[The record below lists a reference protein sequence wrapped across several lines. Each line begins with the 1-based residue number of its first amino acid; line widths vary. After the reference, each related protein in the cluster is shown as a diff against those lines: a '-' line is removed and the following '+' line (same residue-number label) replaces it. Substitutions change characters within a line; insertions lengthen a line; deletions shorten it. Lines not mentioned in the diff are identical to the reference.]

1 MTSLWEIMPSLLEAT
16 LQTLIMVAVAV
27 ILCVI
32 FGLAIGSCLALT
44 SPQGIAPNRLIH
56 QLLAAFANIS
66 RSIPFLI
73 LIVLLLPLTRFLV
86 GTSIGTAAAIVPLVI
101 GGTPYAARLVEAAL
115 LDVDPGLMQA
125 IVTLGAS
132 PWQVV
137 WKAYLPE
144 SIPGLIRAFTVLAI
158 TMINFSAM
166 AGAVGGGGL
175 GDLAIRYGYQRFRLD
190 VLVLCCLVLIVLVQI
205 IQFTG
210 NFWAR
215 ILDRR

>member
-1 MTSLWEIMPSLLEAT
+1 MSNLFELGPSFFEAT
-16 LQTLIMVAVAV
+16 LQTLEMVSVAVFF
-27 ILCVI
+27 CVI
-32 FGLAIGSCLALT
+32 FGLLLGSWLAVT
-44 SPQGIAPNRLIH
+44 SPQGIAPARGVH
-56 QLLAAFANIS
+56 QVLAAFANIS

-73 LIVLLLPLTRFLV
+73 LIVLLLPFTRFLV

-115 LDVDPGLMQA
+115 LDVDPGLIQA
-125 IVTLGAS
+125 MITLGIS
-132 PWQVV
+132 PAEAV
-137 WKAYLPE
+137 WKVYLPE

-190 VLVLCCLVLIVLVQI
+190 VLALCCVVLILLVQL
-205 IQFTG
+205 IQFAG
-210 NFWAR
+210 NHLAR
-215 ILDRR
+215 NFDRR

>member
-1 MTSLWEIMPSLLEAT
+1 MNILPELGPAFLEAT
-16 LQTLIMVAVAV
+16 LQTLAMVSVAVVFCA
-27 ILCVI
+27 I
-32 FGLAIGSCLALT
+32 FGVLLGSWLAVS
-44 SPQGIAPNRLIH
+44 SPQGIAPARGVH
-56 QLLAAFANIS
+56 QALATFINVS

-73 LIVLLLPLTRFLV
+73 LIVLLLPVTRLLV

-125 IVTLGAS
+125 MVTLGAS
-132 PWQVV
+132 PVQAV

-144 SIPGLIRAFTVLAI
+144 AVPGLIRAFTVLAI

-190 VLVLCCLVLIVLVQI
+190 VLVMCCVVLILLVQL

-210 NFWAR
+210 NSLAR
-215 ILDRR
+215 RFDRR

>member
-1 MTSLWEIMPSLLEAT
+1 MTSLTDLMPQLLMAT
-16 LQTLIMVAVAV
+16 WQTLEMVAVAV
-27 ILCVI
+27 LFCVF
-32 FGLAIGSCLALT
+32 FGLSLGSWLAIT
-44 SPQGIAPNRLIH
+44 SPQGIAPSRTIH

-73 LIVLLLPLTRFLV
+73 LIVLLLPFTRFLV

-115 LDVDPGLMQA
+115 LDVDPGLIQA
-125 IVTLGAS
+125 VVTLGAS
-132 PWQVV
+132 PAQAI
-137 WKAYLPE
+137 WKVYLPE
-144 SIPGLIRAFTVLAI
+144 AIPGLIRAFTVLAI

-190 VLVLCCLVLIVLVQI
+190 VLALCCIVLIVLVQL
-205 IQFTG
+205 IQFAG
-210 NFWAR
+210 NHLAR
-215 ILDRR
+215 QLDRR